1 MSDQLTQKLM
11 TFIDDSP
18 TMFHTVASCVAL
30 LEQNGYIRLEPTNHW
45 LIEVGG
51 KYYTHT
57 NHSSLI
63 AFCVHSDDVMDEG
76 FKIVSTHSDTPGFRI
91 KPNPQMQVEN
101 YIKLNTEVYGGP
113 ILNTW
118 FDRPLS
124 IAGRVAFKGT
134 NLLSPENKLINISR
148 PLLVIPNLAIHM
160 NRDVNTGV
168 TINKQKDTLPVLA
181 YLNEATDICFI
192 QELIK
197 TETGRPI
204 EDILDMDLFLYPFE
218 KGMSV
223 GFHNEFISSPR
234 LDDLCMTYSALTSLI
249 EASSTKGISLFACF
263 DNEEIGSRTKQGADS
278 PFLANTLER
287 IMLAL
292 GKTREEFFMTI
303 ENSFMISADVAHL
316 MHPNYPEKGDPTNKV
331 LPGGGPAIKISSN
344 CNYTTDSDSYSVF
357 GALCKQH
364 DIPYQ
369 VFVNRSDEKGGSTI
383 GPASASHVAIR
394 SIDIGTPILS
404 MHSARE
410 LMAKEDF
417 TYTCQALTAF
427 FNL

>member
-1 MSDQLTQKLM
+1 MSNQLTHNLM
-11 TFIDDSP
+11 TFIDNSP
-18 TMFHTVASCVAL
+18 TMFHTIESCETL
-30 LEQNGYIRLEPTNHW
+30 LEKNGFICLEPAKRWH
-45 LIEVGG
+45 IEKGG
-51 KYYTHT
+51 KYYTHS

-63 AFCVHSDDVMDEG
+63 AFCVNSSDVIEEG
-76 FKIVSTHSDTPGFRI
+76 FKIVSTHSDVPGFRI
-91 KPNPQMQVEN
+91 KPNPQIQFEN

-124 IAGRVAFKGT
+124 IAGRVAFKGS
-134 NLLSPENKLINISR
+134 NPLSPKSKLVNINR
-148 PLLVIPNLAIHM
+148 PLLIIPNLAIHM

-168 TINKQKDTLPVLA
+168 NINKQKDTLPILA
-181 YLNEATDICFI
+181 YLDEKVDTNLI
-192 QELIK
+192 QELISV
-197 TETGRPI
+197 ETGMPA

-218 KGMSV
+218 KSMSV

-249 EASSTKGISLFACF
+249 DASSLKGISLFACF
-263 DNEEIGSRTKQGADS
+263 DNEEVGSRTKQGADS
-278 PFLANTLER
+278 PFLAHTLER

-292 GKTREEFFMTI
+292 GKTREEFFI
-303 ENSFMISADVAHL
+303 SLENSFMISADVAHL
-316 MHPNYPEKGDPTNKV
+316 MHPNYPEKCDPTNKV
-331 LPGGGPAIKISSN
+331 LPGKGPAIKVSSN
-344 CNYTTDSDSYSVF
+344 FSYTTDSDSYSVF
-357 GALCKQH
+357 GALCKAH

-383 GPASASHVAIR
+383 GPVSASHVAIR

-417 TYTCQALTAF
+417 IYTCSALTAF